1 MRVRCR
7 RQVHPWPGSWSA
19 FKIRTMED
27 QTEGTDRRKAH
38 RRMVHRLLAHW
49 RDAQEEGGFP
59 SLDAVLKRDLSD
71 ILPSIFVL
79 KVPADAAEPAFA
91 RVGKLFAGEVA
102 GDLTG
107 RPVSAVPE
115 GTLLEQ
121 AVGIYDEVLA
131 RKVPIT
137 RAGEFAHVQGGTVL
151 YRSII
156 LPLSEDQDTIDSLLG
171 AANSKIKDEEA

>member
-1 MRVRCR
+1 MD
-7 RQVHPWPGSWSA
+7 
-19 FKIRTMED
+19 D
-27 QTEGTDRRKAH
+27 QTEGTDRRQAH
-38 RRMVHRLLAHW
+38 RRMVHRLLEHW
-49 RDAQEEGGFP
+49 RDAQGDGRFP
-59 SLDAVLKRDLSD
+59 SLNAVLARGLGD

-79 KVPADAAEPAFA
+79 TVPADAGEPAFA
-91 RVGKLFAGEVA
+91 RVGKLFAGDVS

-137 RAGEFAHVQGGTVL
+137 RGGEFEHVQGGTVL

-156 LPLSEDQDTIDSLLG
+156 LPLSEGQGTIDSLLG
-171 AANSKIKDEEA
+171 AANSRTKDEEA